1 MLTLIEKQ
9 VQTPNY
15 RSYLLIIDNSL
26 YLSIHVKHILYLRIY
41 CVLHFWQ
48 KNDFYVLV
56 AQLAFIP
63 MFLSFPRSGHS
74 DKGKKGNLNGVIT
87 PSQECR

>member
-1 MLTLIEKQ
+1 MDPCKAHFVFE
-9 VQTPNY
+9 N
-15 RSYLLIIDNSL
+15 
-26 YLSIHVKHILYLRIY
+26 ILHKNV

-63 MFLSFPRSGHS
+63 VFLSFPRSGHS